1 MPDTYARKKIK
12 RYARYICQKECQMI
26 CQIICLWSLGCKRVV
41 ISPSSLLESLAKQ
54 CQNICQIKCIK
65 NVRIYVKQTALVGII
80 RSKGKHFF
88 CTVLYIY
95 FEHLDVFLA
104 AEVAPGIA
112 PYPRSRRSY
121 DPPGALGPRA
131 AQSGRSSPIPPAQ
144 RGDPPWTSG
153 DVGKNGG
160 KMNGYMEEVK
170 QQQHLGWS
178 THVITYFR
186 TFWWLAIIYI
196 YM

>member
-1 MPDTYARKKIK
+1 MPHTYARKNVRIYDRFKCQKECQKIRQIHMPEKCQKICQIHMPEKIK

-112 PYPRSRRSY
+112 PYPRSRRSS

-144 RGDPPWTSG
+144 RGDPP
-153 DVGKNGG
+153 
-160 KMNGYMEEVK
+160 
-170 QQQHLGWS
+170 
-178 THVITYFR
+178 
-186 TFWWLAIIYI
+186 
-196 YM
+196 

>member
-1 MPDTYARKKIK
+1 MPERMLEYMTDSNARKNVRRYARYICQKNVKRYARYICQKKIK

-104 AEVAPGIA
+104 ADVAPGIA

-144 RGDPPWTSG
+144 RGDPP
-153 DVGKNGG
+153 
-160 KMNGYMEEVK
+160 
-170 QQQHLGWS
+170 
-178 THVITYFR
+178 
-186 TFWWLAIIYI
+186 
-196 YM
+196 